1 MPKIFHSKRYR
12 AAVKRLDQEK
22 VYALADAV
30 KLLASFEKAKFDE
43 TVDLSIKLGIDPK
56 QPDQMLRGSFSLPK
70 GLGRSKK
77 VVVFASGDKAEEARQ
92 AGADEVGSDELIKKV
107 EGGWTDFDVAI
118 AHPSLMAKVGKLG
131 RVLGPQGKMPSPK
144 SGTVADAIGKAVKEF
159 KAGKVEFRSDDG
171 GNVHCVLGKKSFPA
185 EHLVANIDAFVEH
198 LRTFRHASVKGNYF
212 VKATLSATMSP
223 GIQLQMAGTV

>member
-12 AAVKRLDQEK
+12 AAVKRLDPAK
-22 VYALADAV
+22 TYGLADAV

-92 AGADEVGSDELIKKV
+92 AGADEVGSDDLIKKV

-159 KAGKVEFRSDDG
+159 KAGKIEFRNDDA
-171 GNVHCVLGKKSFPA
+171 GNLHVPVGKRSFPPEALA
-185 EHLVANIDAFVEH
+185 ENIQAILDHVRNLKPA
-198 LRTFRHASVKGNYF
+198 ASKGEYLQR
-212 VKATLSATMSP
+212 VVLSSSMSP
-223 GIQLQMAGTV
+223 GIRLQVS